1 MPKRKQFHYHLF
13 HFVFLLVILVVGM
26 MAVLTLGADRRLQQY
41 AVYAMGA
48 AYVLW
53 GTVHHYSEG
62 DLHPRVLLEY
72 ILMALLCVSILLSV
86 IIRA

>member
-1 MPKRKQFHYHLF
+1 M
-13 HFVFLLVILVVGM
+13 
-26 MAVLTLGADRRLQQY
+26 QQY
-41 AVYAMGA
+41 AVMAIGI

-53 GTVHHYSEG
+53 GIFHHHIEG

-72 ILMALLCVSILLSV
+72 IIMAMLASSILLSI